1 MVSTEA
7 AEKTWTILVL
17 IAYCINVIV
26 IHTTFVACVHA
37 AFHVSSFIENLMSLT
52 IHSTV
57 CSLLCLLLLLWVAIP
72 TLSQRAPSAFHF

>member
-7 AEKTWTILVL
+7 AETWTILGL

-37 AFHVSSFIENLMSLT
+37 AFHVSSFIENFMSLT

-57 CSLLCLLLLLWVAIP
+57 CSLLCMLLYWSLALFSLLCCFV
-72 TLSQRAPSAFHF
+72 TLKMF